1 MDEIRTQQ
9 AMKIQNMCT
18 NKIDDKMKI
27 EVEDDGSETL
37 SPSMIYYWI
46 LKKCV
51 CVYVCA
57 VHCSVQCVKKI
68 IKLKI

>member
-9 AMKIQNMCT
+9 AMKIQSMCT

-46 LKKCV
+46 LNICV
-51 CVYVCA
+51 MCVQWA
-57 VHCSVQCVKKI
+57 KNI
-68 IKLKI
+68 LKLKIER